1 MQSKT
6 PPAVG
11 DPNQP
16 IGWTL
21 TGTLNSPSTNVA
33 WHFSGGPGTTEP
45 VSQSLDSLIDHNTP
59 FDFNSMQ
66 SNGAS
71 FQQTQNS
78 HTRTYSGNNLP
89 HPSPHQQRH
98 HRSSLPASAFA
109 TIAPS
114 PTTFPS
120 PIQHRHNHQ
129 DDSNSLHVP
138 TFSQSNNLQ
147 IFDGAHAEESFGDFL
162 IESQDVD
169 MSLLGLDMLPWFD
182 APSGDLMPVFD
193 EALNVGDVNTN
204 MDAEFQGQDKN
215 QGAGT

>member
-11 DPNQP
+11 DLNQP

-71 FQQTQNS
+71 FQQPQNS
-78 HTRTYSGNNLP
+78 HT
-89 HPSPHQQRH
+89 HPRSQPLLSQQ
-98 HRSSLPASAFA
+98 
-109 TIAPS
+109 
-114 PTTFPS
+114 
-120 PIQHRHNHQ
+120 
-129 DDSNSLHVP
+129 
-138 TFSQSNNLQ
+138 
-147 IFDGAHAEESFGDFL
+147 
-162 IESQDVD
+162 
-169 MSLLGLDMLPWFD
+169 
-182 APSGDLMPVFD
+182 
-193 EALNVGDVNTN
+193 
-204 MDAEFQGQDKN
+204 
-215 QGAGT
+215 

>member
-1 MQSKT
+1 MT
-6 PPAVG
+6 A
-11 DPNQP
+11 

-33 WHFSGGPGTTEP
+33 WHFSGGPGTHESVP
-45 VSQSLDSLIDHNTP
+45 QSLDSLVDHNTP
-59 FDFNSMQ
+59 FDYGNMQ
-66 SNGAS
+66 SNRAS
-71 FQQTQNS
+71 FQQPHSN
-78 HTRTYSGNNLP
+78 HMRTYSGHNLP
-89 HPSPHQQRH
+89 RPSPHQQRH

-120 PIQHRHNHQ
+120 PLQHQHNQ
-129 DDSNSLHVP
+129 QENSNSLHVP
-138 TFSQSNNLQ
+138 TFNQSNNLQ
-147 IFDGAHAEESFGDFL
+147 TLEGANVEESFGDFL

-193 EALNVGDVNTN
+193 ETLGVGGMNTN
-204 MDAEFQGQDKN
+204 IDTEFRGQEKD
-215 QGAGT
+215 GGEGT